1 MIGIDFYRL
10 VKYGAIVRQVWR
22 WLFGSAVDVS
32 VRWVSRLLS
41 DVNKERHGKL
51 FSEYT
56 TNVRGLFSFLTIT

>member
-1 MIGIDFYRL
+1 MEYMIGIDFYRL

-22 WLFGSAVDVS
+22 RLFGATVDVS

-41 DVNKERHGKL
+41 DVNKEQRGKL

-56 TNVRGLFSFLTIT
+56 TYVACLHSLP